1 MKKCSVISL
10 VLVLALLAGCGGG
23 GGSSSGKYVPG
34 TLDGD
39 TYTNEYIGYS
49 YTLPEG
55 WSFASQEDLDEMMDA
70 GGELLNEGQKAG
82 AEYAKI
88 ATIYDMMAQSPEGCN
103 IIVMLDNLK
112 LYVGGTGTSVEDY
125 IDNLVTQLEAVSSMS
140 YTYGEVSQVNVFGHD
155 WSVLPTELTGTG
167 IVQTYNICRIDDYIA
182 AMIVTSDKA
191 EPINEIAG
199 MTAA

>member
-23 GGSSSGKYVPG
+23 SSGKYAPG
-34 TLDGD
+34 TLDGN

-49 YTLPEG
+49 YTLPDG
-55 WSFASQEDLDEMMDA
+55 WSFATQEELDEMMDA
-70 GGELLNEGQKAG
+70 GGDLLNEDQKAG

-88 ATIYDMMAQSPEGCN
+88 ATIYDMMAQSPSGYN

-112 LYVGGTGTSVEDY
+112 LYVGGTGTSPEDY
-125 IDNLVTQLEAVSSMS
+125 IDNLVTQLEAVNSMS
-140 YTYGEVSQVNVFGHD
+140 YECGDVTQVSAFGRD
-155 WSVLPTELTGTG
+155 WYVLPANLSGTV
-167 IVQTYNICRIDDYIA
+167 IVQTYNICRIDDYMA
-182 AMIVTSDKA
+182 AVIVTSDRI
-191 EPINEIAG
+191 EPINEIEG

>member
-23 GGSSSGKYVPG
+23 GSSGKYAPG
-34 TLDGD
+34 TLNGD

-49 YTLPEG
+49 FTLPDG
-55 WSFASQEDLDEMMDA
+55 WSFATQEELDEMMDA
-70 GGELLNEGQKAG
+70 GGDLLNEDQKAG

-88 ATIYDMMAQSPEGCN
+88 ATIYDMMAQSPAGYN
-103 IIVMLDNLK
+103 IMVMLDNLK

-125 IDNLVTQLEAVSSMS
+125 IESLVTQLEAVNSMS
-140 YTYGEVSQVNVFGHD
+140 YTCGEVTQVSAFGRD
-155 WSVLPTELTGTG
+155 WSVLPAELTGTG
-167 IVQTYNICRIDDYIA
+167 IYQTYNICRIDDYMVA
-182 AMIVTSDKA
+182 VIVTSDKI
-191 EPINEIAG
+191 EPVNEISG